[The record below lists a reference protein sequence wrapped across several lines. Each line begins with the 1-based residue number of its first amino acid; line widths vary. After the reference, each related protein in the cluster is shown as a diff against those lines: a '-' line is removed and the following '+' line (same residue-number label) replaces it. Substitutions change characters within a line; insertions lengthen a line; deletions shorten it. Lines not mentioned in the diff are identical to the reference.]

1 MVKWKRRFCSR
12 HPRPTIGANHTGQI
26 LAPALKIGLSHLQNR
41 ATGSGRVW
49 SKNQQFSL
57 DAIEY
62 MSIETLPLFALFRV
76 DFVSTILKV
85 YCIHSY
91 NEPIPIIPST
101 FAVEPG
107 SPIPLDEIKDSTKT
121 EAVLLQIIEDTQSFP
136 PPPSRSPL
144 ARNKSS
150 AVTEASPAHIS
161 PRSPRNW
168 SRPPKSN
175 RALPSQSPSNTSSS
189 GRTVSSAV
197 SPQSSQS
204 SASPVPIRSIFPQF
218 NPKLP
223 LNKQHFNPPMH
234 AETPAAK
241 PRRPQLTLS
250 TPSSDID
257 QALGPKTV
265 PASILNFPAGVLEP
279 EEIRYSSPQELELLW
294 EAANGQRAQNLFGTF
309 NMRMTRTGPAT
320 FTFGSSQH
328 PFYTLET
335 YSNDD
340 LSISRGVPSKPNSDV
355 PIMTLSLEER
365 RRREH
370 PNDGLV
376 ALLFSRLAAMLAIEQ
391 ADEVSKEHNLAG
403 SEAAEVESNALKRA
417 AAQESCRLS
426 WNRNLR
432 LYELRHPSLSKREP
446 PALVGAAGI
455 PLSPVR
461 TQSPGILHITV
472 SEPSS
477 DASPH
482 QPPTIIVTGP
492 VSFTAMAAAQQAA
505 TARTSTMPV
514 SDADEPLA
522 ALDFATRT
530 LSISPAAVIATIPS
544 LYAID
549 SLVAAMLAVAVSDEA
564 TNPIL
569 ADMSLGSPLLEP
581 AVISHSSNS
590 ISYNGPLIM
599 TLAEREDY
607 AQSMH
612 LADQIESAK
621 AQADFA
627 PKRKSILKFWERAP
641 STSQT
646 HSKSK
651 SKKKEEIV
659 VEEFDLEKYGRYGH
673 SSSRKGEKLP
683 GITRSLL
690 KVLFFGLDLF
700 VKTLTLLVKILAWL
714 LVNST
719 RCVTSEKF

>member
-1 MVKWKRRFCSR
+1 MSQFQLFPPPSPVR
-12 HPRPTIGANHTGQI
+12 GN
-26 LAPALKIGLSHLQNR
+26 
-41 ATGSGRVW
+41 
-49 SKNQQFSL
+49 KN
-57 DAIEY
+57 
-62 MSIETLPLFALFRV
+62 PFRKSAKKLTV
-76 DFVSTILKV
+76 Q
-85 YCIHSY
+85 
-91 NEPIPIIPST
+91 
-101 FAVEPG
+101 VEPG

-150 AVTEASPAHIS
+150 AVTEAPPAHIS

-168 SRPPKSN
+168 SRPSKSN

-218 NPKLP
+218 DPKLP

>member
-1 MVKWKRRFCSR
+1 MSQFQLFPPPSPVR
-12 HPRPTIGANHTGQI
+12 GN
-26 LAPALKIGLSHLQNR
+26 
-41 ATGSGRVW
+41 
-49 SKNQQFSL
+49 KN
-57 DAIEY
+57 
-62 MSIETLPLFALFRV
+62 PFRKSAKKLTV
-76 DFVSTILKV
+76 Q
-85 YCIHSY
+85 
-91 NEPIPIIPST
+91 
-101 FAVEPG
+101 VEPG

-197 SPQSSQS
+197 SPQSSHSIPNFHSIS
-204 SASPVPIRSIFPQF
+204 STSI
-218 NPKLP
+218 
-223 LNKQHFNPPMH
+223 PPMH

-590 ISYNGPLIM
+590 INYNGPLIM

-641 STSQT
+641 STPQT

-651 SKKKEEIV
+651 SKKKEEIA